1 MTEEEW
7 LPVREFPDHYEVS
20 SLGRVRNIG
29 TYHRKFT
36 GKIRK
41 PHIARNGYPMY
52 CLSVKSKYRQRLA
65 HRLVAD
71 AFLGPIPEGMQ
82 VNHKDGDKS
91 NCKLDNL
98 EIVTNGENRAHSY
111 RVLGV
116 KPNGQKVTPEQRDEI
131 RDIYSAGGVFQSD
144 LADKFGVS
152 QQLISKI
159 LRGYTPRSK
168 RKLSLMQGP
177 TWQRNH

>member
-20 SLGRVRNIG
+20 SHGRVRNIG
-29 TYHRKFT
+29 TYHRSFI

-41 PHIARNGYPMY
+41 PQIARNGYPMY
-52 CLSVKSKYRQRLA
+52 LLSIRSTKVMRLA
-65 HRLVAD
+65 HRMVVD

-82 VNHKDGDKS
+82 VNHKDGDKA
-91 NCKLDNL
+91 NCRVENL

-116 KPNGQKVTPEQRDEI
+116 RPNGARGVRNIHAKLTFAQIEEI
-131 RDIYSAGGVFQSD
+131 REKRRNAMCKLDV
-144 LADKFGVS
+144 LADEYNTTK
-152 QQLISKI
+152 QTISRIVNMKTR
-159 LRGYTPRSK
+159 L
-168 RKLSLMQGP
+168 LC
-177 TWQRNH
+177 

>member
-1 MTEEEW
+1 MTAEEW

-29 TYHRKFT
+29 TYHRSFT

-52 CLSVKSKYRQRLA
+52 MLSFKSRYHMRLA

-71 AFLGPIPEGMQ
+71 SFLGPIPEGMQ
-82 VNHKDGDKS
+82 VNHKDGNKA
-91 NCKLDNL
+91 NCRLDNL

-116 KPNGQKVTPEQRDEI
+116 KPNAPPKGIANWKATLTFEQIKEI
-131 RDIYSAGGVFQSD
+131 RALYDDGAHTFKAIGKMYNTTGKTIARIVRLQTRVGC
-144 LADKFGVS
+144 
-152 QQLISKI
+152 
-159 LRGYTPRSK
+159 
-168 RKLSLMQGP
+168 
-177 TWQRNH
+177 

>member
-1 MTEEEW
+1 MIEEEW

-20 SLGRVRNIG
+20 SLGRVRNVG
-29 TYHRKFT
+29 TYHRSFT

-52 CLSVKSKYRQRLA
+52 LLSVKSRYNMRLA

-82 VNHKDGDKS
+82 VNHKDGNKA
-91 NCKLDNL
+91 NCRVDNL

-116 KPNGQKVTPEQRDEI
+116 KPNAAPKGIANCNATLTFDQIQEI
-131 RDIYSAGGVFQSD
+131 RAKYSAGG
-144 LADKFGVS
+144 
-152 QQLISKI
+152 
-159 LRGYTPRSK
+159 YTFKALGAEYATTGKTVARIV
-168 RKLSLMQGP
+168 RMQ
-177 TWQRNH
+177 TRVDA